1 MAAGSFQIHS
11 EARGPHWIAWVSRDG
26 SGKPDRSVVLVAGS
40 KEEAEKRA
48 EAWGRK
54 ALD

>member
-11 EARGPHWIAWVSRDG
+11 EVRGPHWIAWISRDG
-26 SGKPDRSVVLVAGS
+26 SGKPDHSVVIIAAS

-48 EAWGRK
+48 ERWGQ
-54 ALD
+54 AQT